1 MERDGWM
8 LINNDFPV
16 VHTGFCV
23 LFCTVLYRECA
34 SWCIVCLPTSPRPDL
49 LTNSTRLANRT
60 ASSCAESPSR
70 ISYMPKPG
78 LLHLRYEPTGEMGTL
93 TCSRPAHETCSPSW
107 LTVTS
112 PRLPAGAVSGLPSPV
127 RAHLRNMPALS
138 GQRPSVG
145 VRKHGKLLFGTRLAT
160 LNTCQDW

>member
-1 MERDGWM
+1 MDGCL
-8 LINNDFPV
+8 LIMISQCRA
-16 VHTGFCV
+16 HGILCA
-23 LFCTVLYRECA
+23 VLYC
-34 SWCIVCLPTSPRPDL
+34 SVPRVRVLVHRLSSHIATTRPVDQL
-49 LTNSTRLANRT
+49 DSTRQQDG
-60 ASSCAESPSR
+60 SSCVESPSR